1 MVRVAR
7 YGVEGIQ
14 IGAGFIPTDESG
26 QLLVNYLGPPKTFP
40 HISISDILRGKIDK
54 GTFKDKIVLVGAT
67 AMGTHDLRATPFSPL
82 YPGVE
87 IHATV
92 IDNIL
97 SQNFLTK
104 PKWSMIY
111 DLIAIVLLGAI
122 TGIALP
128 RMGALKGLLLATGLF
143 FLHIF
148 IAQWLFVSSNVWLN
162 IVYPLLAI
170 AITYTGLTVYHYMTE
185 ERERKKIKGAFRH
198 YVAPIVIDEMLK
210 DPERLK
216 LGGEEKV
223 LTVLF
228 CDLQGF
234 TGYSERF
241 SPHEMIDMLSEYFEK
256 MTEEIFTYQGTLKEY
271 VGDELMAIF
280 GAPLEQADHA
290 QRACSAALAMRNRL
304 RALRS
309 EWAKMGRPPL
319 RARTGVNSGPMLVG
333 NLGSRFRFAY
343 GALGDHVNLGSRL
356 EGLNKT
362 YGTEILI
369 GENTVQLVGDSFRM
383 REVDQ
388 VRVKGREQPVR
399 IYELLGNSGD
409 SLPKEMEESLNYFTA
424 GLKAYRQQAWQEAL
438 ALFKRSLA
446 ILPEDGPSR
455 LMAERCQIYQEAPP
469 PTDWDGV
476 FTMTTKE

>member
-1 MVRVAR
+1 
-7 YGVEGIQ
+7 
-14 IGAGFIPTDESG
+14 
-26 QLLVNYLGPPKTFP
+26 
-40 HISISDILRGKIDK
+40 
-54 GTFKDKIVLVGAT
+54 
-67 AMGTHDLRATPFSPL
+67 
-82 YPGVE
+82 
-87 IHATV
+87 
-92 IDNIL
+92 
-97 SQNFLTK
+97 
-104 PKWSMIY
+104 
-111 DLIAIVLLGAI
+111 
-122 TGIALP
+122 
-128 RMGALKGLLLATGLF
+128 
-143 FLHIF
+143 
-148 IAQWLFVSSNVWLN
+148 
-162 IVYPLLAI
+162 
-170 AITYTGLTVYHYMTE
+170 
-185 ERERKKIKGAFRH
+185 
-198 YVAPIVIDEMLK
+198 
-210 DPERLK
+210 
-216 LGGEEKV
+216 
-223 LTVLF
+223 VLF

-290 QRACSAALAMRNRL
+290 QRACSAALAMRDRL

-409 SLPKEMEESLNYFTA
+409 SLPREMEESLNYFAA
-424 GLKAYRQQAWQEAL
+424 GLEAYRQQAWQEAL

-455 LMAERCQIYQEAPP
+455 LMAERCRIYQETPP